1 MPASPSS
8 RAVPPVDRIS
18 MSSSFSPRAK
28 STSPRLSDTD
38 KSARRMRTS
47 PGWMTSVGLD
57 SVASDISSFLN
68 QHPARILWIDPHRP
82 AREEP
87 DRAREQLM
95 LDRVDGLLDAL
106 KLRRI
111 RKLQRLLQD
120 DRPAVDALVH
130 EVHGHASNPHPVIE
144 RFLDRMDAAER
155 GQERGMDVDD
165 AALKAADEL
174 GAQDLH
180 EPGEH
185 EQVDLMRLEPVA
197 EQAVPQDPVAP
208 VVGRVEDA
216 RLDPGLL
223 GALEPTR
230 ARAVRPHADDLD
242 ALPPMDLVQDRLEV
256 GPLPR
261 DQDRDPEAHAA
272 TDAGGTLSTGRVPPV
287 VASLFCSISSSIR
300 ARMSARRMWE
310 DT

>member
-95 LDRVDGLLDAL
+95 LDRMDG
-106 KLRRI
+106 
-111 RKLQRLLQD
+111 
-120 DRPAVDALVH
+120 
-130 EVHGHASNPHPVIE
+130 
-144 RFLDRMDAAER
+144 AER

-272 TDAGGTLSTGRVPPV
+272 TDAGGTLST
-287 VASLFCSISSSIR
+287 
-300 ARMSARRMWE
+300 
-310 DT
+310 